1 MRVLVAVASSRLR
14 RELDELLAGWRYA
27 PEGHA
32 DGRSAWEAL
41 EAPGGPRLALWQ
53 LDLPGLD
60 AVAAARR
67 LRGADAPR
75 YVHLLVLAERGE
87 SPPPL
92 PAVEAGADDLLF
104 LPVNAEELRV
114 RLALARRSL
123 HLQERL
129 VALDESVRQQADR
142 DPVTNVWNR
151 RAIAEMLSH
160 ELARADRDNEW
171 VTVLALHLDGF
182 KAVNETHGAEAGDRV
197 IREAAERLRT
207 AIRASDWLGRNVAA
221 KYFLLLPGCNPDRA
235 VATAERLRLAA
246 AERPFPLGDGR
257 TVPLTASVGLASDRG
272 GSIPAEELL
281 DRASEALRRARAE
294 GGDTVRQAS
303 PTQAGQLPL
312 A

>member
-1 MRVLVAVASSRLR
+1 MRVLVAAASSRLR

-27 PEGHA
+27 PESHA
-32 DGRSAWEAL
+32 EGRAAWEAL

-87 SPPPL
+87 SSPPL

-104 LPVNAEELRV
+104 LPVNAEELKV

-129 VALDESVRQQADR
+129 VALDEAVRQQADR

-160 ELARADRDNEW
+160 ELARANRDNEW

-182 KAVNETHGAEAGDRV
+182 KAVNEAHGAEAGDRV

-257 TVPLTASVGLASDRG
+257 AVPLTASVGLASDRG

-281 DRASEALRRARAE
+281 DRATDALRRARAE
-294 GGDTVRQAS
+294 GGDTVRQAT